1 MYKGCITDVPG
12 VLAGHYTDGENRTGC
27 TVVILGSP
35 KSEAFGGGSPEGGVV
50 GVDVRGSAPGTRET
64 DLCRPMNAVQK
75 ANALLLSGG
84 SAFGLAAADGVMRWL
99 EARGMG
105 FDAGDA
111 RVPIVPAAVLYD
123 LGTGSA
129 SVRPD
134 AQAGFAACEA
144 ADEKPLEQ
152 GRFGAGTGATVG
164 KAGGMEF
171 AAPGG
176 FGCASVALPGGV
188 VVAACFA
195 VNALGD
201 VYHHETGK
209 RAAGMRGSTVT
220 EALMQFGAE
229 DMAGRNTT
237 IGIVGT
243 NAALTKEQA
252 NKLAAMGQ
260 DGIAMCVRPAHT
272 FFDGDTVFAFSMG
285 ELPCSIHAV
294 LAAGAEA
301 AARAIVNA
309 VEAAK

>member
-12 VLAGHYTDGENRTGC
+12 VLAGHYTDTENRTGC
-27 TVVILGSP
+27 TVVIIP
-35 KSEAFGGGSPEGGVV
+35 DGGIV

-64 DLCRPMNAVQK
+64 DLCRPMNAVQR
-75 ANALLLSGG
+75 ANAILLSGG

-99 EARGMG
+99 EERSMG

-111 RVPIVPAAVLYD
+111 FVPIVPAAVLYD
-123 LGTGSA
+123 LGVGSA
-129 SVRPD
+129 QVRPD
-134 AQAGFAACEA
+134 AQAGYAACESA
-144 ADEKPLEQ
+144 EESPLKQ
-152 GRFGAGTGATVG
+152 GLFGAGTGATIG
-164 KAGGMEF
+164 KAAGADF
-171 AAPGG
+171 AASGG
-176 FGCASVALPGGV
+176 FGAASVELPGGV

-201 VYHHETGK
+201 VYSHETGK
-209 RAAGMRGSTVT
+209 RIAGMKGGTVSD
-220 EALMQFGAE
+220 ALMQAGAE
-229 DMAGRNTT
+229 EMAGRNTT
-237 IGIVGT
+237 IGIIAT

-272 FFDGDTVFAFSMG
+272 MFDGDTVFAFSAG
-285 ELPCSIHAV
+285 ELECSIHAV

-309 VEAAK
+309 VEASQ